1 MATRLSKLRQRL
13 TEHRQLLLFEMLVAT
28 IAVGPLL
35 TFLDSGRLVLNVCLG
50 LTLLVTTMAPM
61 EERARGHTFT
71 AIVGVA
77 IVLGLAPLGT
87 PLGQPGPVML
97 AVWSAIAFV
106 AAARTFRYALS
117 TQQVSTSHLLAAL
130 NAYLLVGVFLGA
142 IWVALEQGM
151 PGSLLTGGNRVPDF
165 GLPDGI
171 YFSFVTLA
179 TLGYGDITPVTPIA
193 RGLAVFDAVFGQLY
207 LAVLVARLV
216 SQRIAGQPGE
226 PP

>member
-1 MATRLSKLRQRL
+1 MVARLSKLRQAL
-13 TEHRQLLLFEMLVAT
+13 ADHRQLLLFGMLVAT
-28 IAVGPLL
+28 IAIGPLL
-35 TFLDSGRLVLNVCLG
+35 TFLDSGRILLNLCLG

-61 EERARGHTFT
+61 EDRARGHTFT
-71 AIVGVA
+71 AIVGLA

-87 PLGQPGPVML
+87 PLGQPGPIML
-97 AVWSAIAFV
+97 GVWSLIALV

-193 RGLAVFDAVFGQLY
+193 RGLAVFEAVFGQLY

-216 SQRIAGQPGE
+216 SQRIAGQTGA